1 MNVSAELTVGP
12 LVQIPV
18 EVGRKRKRIEEM
30 EKRAAETAEI
40 VSGLLNENDRLE
52 RANKRL
58 RLHNQELQPISHNFT
73 KIERKV
79 TNLENNYSVVKFLFG
94 TAAFCGGAV
103 ALYVGFPLVAPYLS
117 TTTLAGS
124 TFTAH
129 AVIPAGTTF
138 TLLGKGLSL

>member
-1 MNVSAELTVGP
+1 MNVSTELPVGS

-18 EVGRKRKRIEEM
+18 QVRHKRKRIEEM

-40 VSGLLNENDRLE
+40 VSGLLNENDELE
-52 RANKRL
+52 RRNKRL
-58 RLHNQELQPISHNFT
+58 KLHNQELEPIRHNFT

-79 TNLENNYSVVKFLFG
+79 TNLENNYSGFKLLFG
-94 TAAFCGGAV
+94 TAAFLGAAA
-103 ALYVGFPLVAPYLS
+103 ALYVGFPLAAPYLS
-117 TTTLAGS
+117 TTTFVSS

-138 TLLGKGLSL
+138 TLLGRGLSL